1 METFATQ
8 EALDAYMY
16 VYQNIDVPASQDQ
29 QLCLVIAE
37 LSFKLGRFREAKDF
51 FFKVKINRNGAPLL
65 KRQAENR
72 LYEIRE
78 SGS

>member
-1 METFATQ
+1 
-8 EALDAYMY
+8 MY
-16 VYQNIDVPASQDQ
+16 AYQNIRIPASQDQ

-37 LSFKLGRFREAKDF
+37 LNYKLGNLREARDF
-51 FFKVKINRNGAPLL
+51 FFKVKISRGGVPLL

-78 SGS
+78 GGASVLNQ